1 MAVPGRL
8 RHEVLSV
15 YRQILRLSRSWQA
28 SVESETVP
36 ERGYIQE
43 EARRLFKRNAQVAS
57 QPAL

>member
-43 EARRLFKRNAQVAS
+43 EARRLFRRNAQVAS
-57 QPAL
+57 